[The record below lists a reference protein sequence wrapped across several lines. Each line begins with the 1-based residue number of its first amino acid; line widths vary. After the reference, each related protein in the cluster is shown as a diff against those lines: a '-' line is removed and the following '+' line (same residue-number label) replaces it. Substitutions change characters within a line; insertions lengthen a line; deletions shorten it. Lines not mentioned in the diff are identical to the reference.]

1 MEFIKVQAS
10 HSKVAPM
17 LQNFVEDCKKC
28 YGLLDAK
35 VFVHAMFKDC
45 SLCLLWKTAR
55 PEPLGSRVGLH
66 LTDTLKKYGLVD
78 HSVWV
83 ENDEKEEE
91 MA

>member
-17 LQNFVEDCKKC
+17 LQNFVVDCKKC
-28 YGLLDAK
+28 SGLLDAK

-45 SLCLLWKTAR
+45 SLSR

-83 ENDEKEEE
+83 EKDEKEEKRS
-91 MA
+91 